1 MGFLPAMVRIIEIF
15 KKFDKNNDG
24 VISKQARRAKTVKRQ
39 SIAWGYPLKAYPATA
54 KPAPKWSLFDES
66 GRHGNPRS

>member
-24 VISKQARRAKTVKRQ
+24 VISKQALEGKDCEASKHSMGMSSEGLAIAK
-39 SIAWGYPLKAYPATA
+39 S
-54 KPAPKWSLFDES
+54 APKWLLFDES
-66 GRHGNPRS
+66 GPHGNPRS